1 MALRETLQIAAVL
14 FGLAGPAPAAAE
26 GLRVVGPPET
36 VFDWRRDRCADWDI
50 PDTPARAWRGA
61 DGRVRLVSGSEESR
75 ASLGP
80 GLDALTHACG
90 ILYRGSGADDPAA
103 LDDRVWVHAVHAG
116 ADGRVIAL
124 GHAEYHGH
132 LRRDRCPVGGYLDCW
147 VNGIVELVSED
158 DGASFRRAGPPVAAP
173 GPGPAGG
180 GGRRGYFNPSNI
192 VARDGFLLAFVF
204 AEADG
209 AQARGPCLI
218 RRPEMS
224 GAAGG
229 VADWRAWDGIGFAA
243 RLDGGTCRPVAGIP
257 STISSVVWQA
267 PDGPWL
273 AVTPAVRR
281 DAAGVERSGIWWS
294 TSPDLLHWEAP
305 RLLLE
310 APLYWRRDCGAG
322 VAHAYPSLLDPDS
335 ADPDFATVD
344 DAFWLYLV
352 RAHLG
357 PDCRL
362 GPDRDLVRIP
372 IRRE

>member
-1 MALRETLQIAAVL
+1 MTRRGTLQIAAVL
-14 FGLAGPAPAAAE
+14 GLLAGPAPAAAAE
-26 GLRVVGPPET
+26 LRVAGPAET
-36 VFDWRRDRCADWDI
+36 VFDWSRDRCARWDS

-61 DGRVRLVSGSEESR
+61 DGRVRLVAGAEESR

-103 LDDRVWVHAVHAG
+103 LDDRVWIHAVHAA

-158 DGASFRRAGPPVAAP
+158 GGASFRREGPPVAAP
-173 GPGPAGG
+173 APGPSGGSG

-192 VARDGFLLAFVF
+192 VARDGFLSAFVF
-204 AEADG
+204 AEAEG

-218 RRPEMS
+218 RRPE
-224 GAAGG
+224 AGSA
-229 VADWRAWDGIGFAA
+229 ADWRAWDGTGFSV
-243 RLDGGTCRPVAGIP
+243 RLVDGTPCQPVAGIP
-257 STISSVVWQA
+257 STISSVAWQA

-294 TSPDLLHWEAP
+294 RSPDLLHWEVP

-310 APLYWRRDCGAG
+310 APLFWRRDCGAG

-344 DAFWLYLV
+344 GAFWLYLV
-352 RAHLG
+352 QARLG

-372 IRRE
+372 LRRG